1 MGFDVAGMFLMLFL
15 FTGFGL
21 GIFFISKYFLG
32 KVFSRFSEKRIFLLS
47 ILSVWVIVPLIYMVV
62 IWTVFQFNSQGSSVS
77 SDEYYEYLDEGYL
90 DKLKE
95 GMTKREV
102 IDLIGENDT
111 TKNTIVYDLSL
122 SSSEGKYKL
131 TIEFEGGKVVDFSRN
146 TENADDDNSEMHWRQ

>member
-1 MGFDVAGMFLMLFL
+1 MGFDVASMFLMLFL

-77 SDEYYEYLDEGYL
+77 SDEYYEYLD
-90 DKLKE
+90 
-95 GMTKREV
+95 
-102 IDLIGENDT
+102 
-111 TKNTIVYDLSL
+111 
-122 SSSEGKYKL
+122 
-131 TIEFEGGKVVDFSRN
+131 
-146 TENADDDNSEMHWRQ
+146 